1 MPLLRQPVRIRWW
14 IFGFLFGFAALSYLQ
29 RTSFSVVATQMLPD
43 LHLSHTQFGWLTTTF
58 ATAYALS
65 QIPGAAIGQR
75 FGARLTY
82 IAVGLLGLAAMVMTP
97 VAPVIAG
104 GAAVFGL
111 LLLAQLTLGASQGPV
126 FPMFA
131 AVVQSW
137 FPEKRWALA
146 NGMQSAGMDLG
157 GLVAAPLIVF
167 LMQGFGWK
175 GALLWLAVPAVV
187 LTAWWGWYGRDTPEE
202 HPSVTPQ
209 ELAELEGTD
218 RTPAPPLTMRR
229 LLNIAT
235 DRDVLLLSV
244 SYLCMN
250 FAFYLLSTWSYLY
263 LVEVRHLDGLESGL
277 AGAVPW
283 LGAAVGAGVGGEISD
298 RLALRLGARWGYR
311 LVPLVTLPL
320 AGVMLIV
327 TTHVSTPYA
336 AVTAL
341 TVAFC
346 AVEFNEG
353 AYWAATMRVARADT
367 AAATGVLNTGGNMGG
382 ILTGP
387 VVGMLSDAGS
397 WNGAFIAGTALSIVA
412 AALWLLVDPD
422 RRAGA
427 AA

>member
-1 MPLLRQPVRIRWW
+1 
-14 IFGFLFGFAALSYLQ
+14 
-29 RTSFSVVATQMLPD
+29 
-43 LHLSHTQFGWLTTTF
+43 
-58 ATAYALS
+58 
-65 QIPGAAIGQR
+65 
-75 FGARLTY
+75 
-82 IAVGLLGLAAMVMTP
+82 
-97 VAPVIAG
+97 
-104 GAAVFGL
+104 
-111 LLLAQLTLGASQGPV
+111 
-126 FPMFA
+126 
-131 AVVQSW
+131 
-137 FPEKRWALA
+137 
-146 NGMQSAGMDLG
+146 MQSAGMDLG

-263 LVEVRHLDGLESGL
+263 LVEVRNLDGLESGL